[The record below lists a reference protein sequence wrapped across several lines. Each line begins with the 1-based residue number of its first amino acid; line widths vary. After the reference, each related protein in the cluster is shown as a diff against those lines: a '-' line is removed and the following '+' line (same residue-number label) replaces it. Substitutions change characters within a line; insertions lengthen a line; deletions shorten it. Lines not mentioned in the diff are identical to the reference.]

1 MGTPSMQNNGESAN
15 IDINA
20 GKTNKQ
26 TNKQFISPM
35 QEDQIKA
42 MYGIVRENDAAAKT
56 RPGWVND
63 LKFMLKVWKA
73 EFDTYKADIKN
84 IKTDLAQTKID
95 VARNVA
101 ELKQRLDNIG
111 VDQVKKDLEKVTD
124 NVAQVKTDLND

>member
-42 MYGIVRENDAAAKT
+42 KYGIVRENDAAAKT

-63 LKFMLKVWKA
+63 LKYMLKVWKA
-73 EFDTYKADIKN
+73 EFDTYKTDVKN
-84 IKTDLAQTKID
+84 IKTDLAQTKTDLAQTKID

-101 ELKQRLDNIG
+101 ELKLD
-111 VDQVKKDLEKVTD
+111 VDQVKRDLI
-124 NVAQVKTDLND
+124 